1 MFKGIN
7 CDSVKLEVHL
17 EGKFPFQAPKVFLS
31 TVFSFPS
38 LADGRNLLQSIIK
51 KPWAE
56 DITVLE
62 IANLFPSF
70 MNENFSKL
78 DVGGFQLS
86 QCVSLKAWDRKEDMR
101 LFQCQ
106 EIDPQN
112 PKFFRDR
119 ALVITHS
126 MILQIEVNNQY
137 PGLGH
142 LVCFASLFS
151 LNTVKICKSDHEKI
165 TFEWRVP
172 DSANPLAQQFKIK
185 NLGEFIDLLTKNTQR
200 LGVSLDRRVLRPAAS
215 ISEEEVNAQALQRVK
230 IKEINK
236 SIVDYEIMIQD
247 EMSKDRINQ
256 LIELYQKAIEY
267 YSALSD
273 PKFDSYLQKVKK
285 LLSDE
290 IVLDVLAGKPPPK
303 KVEIKPAENQKVRE
317 FEDLE
322 VWPSGPPGVME
333 NTIKK
338 DESVEE
344 GEEEEA
350 EEMEE
355 VEKNNGEEISKKETI
370 DYQGEVP
377 EQVIT
382 EEKASEITEEK
393 KEEEKAHEE
402 RKDIETEK
410 VVTAETAETV
420 ETVEAVETMENALYG
435 LFVESQVDK
444 KKEGEVGGD
453 SEGLSVDEILNEE
466 N

>member
-1 MFKGIN
+1 M
-7 CDSVKLEVHL
+7 KLEVHL
-17 EGKFPFQAPKVFLS
+17 EGKFPFQAPKVFLA

-38 LADGRNLLQSIIK
+38 LADGRNLLQNIIK
-51 KPWAE
+51 RPWTE
-56 DITVLE
+56 DITVLD
-62 IANLFPSF
+62 IANLFPQF
-70 MNENFSKL
+70 LNENFLKI
-78 DVGGFQLS
+78 DVGVFHLG

-126 MILQIEVNNQY
+126 MILQIEVNSQY

-142 LVCFASLFS
+142 LVCYASLFS
-151 LNTVKICKSDHEKI
+151 LLTVKVCKSDHEKI
-165 TFEWRVP
+165 TFEWKVP
-172 DSANPLAQQFKIK
+172 ESGNALAQQFKIK

-200 LGVSLDRRVLRPAAS
+200 LGVGLERKVLRPAAS
-215 ISEEEVNAQALQRVK
+215 ISEEEVSSQALQRVK

-267 YSALSD
+267 YSAFSD

-303 KVEIKPAENQKVRE
+303 KVEIKPMENQKLKE

-322 VWPSGPPGVME
+322 VWPSGPPEAFEAPLKNEEKVKERKEGE
-333 NTIKK
+333 
-338 DESVEE
+338 EGEE
-344 GEEEEA
+344 GEEEDA
-350 EEMEE
+350 EE
-355 VEKNNGEEISKKETI
+355 VEKNREEETSKKGIVDFQGEISLQDKISE
-370 DYQGEVP
+370 DVSEV
-377 EQVIT
+377 
-382 EEKASEITEEK
+382 TEEK
-393 KEEEKAHEE
+393 KEEGKDSEEIKERESDKAE
-402 RKDIETEK
+402 IVETEVHEK
-410 VVTAETAETV
+410 PIEDHV
-420 ETVEAVETMENALYG
+420 E
-435 LFVESQVDK
+435 K
-444 KKEGEVGGD
+444 KKKDEISGD
-453 SEGLSVDEILNEE
+453 TEDYSVEEILNEE